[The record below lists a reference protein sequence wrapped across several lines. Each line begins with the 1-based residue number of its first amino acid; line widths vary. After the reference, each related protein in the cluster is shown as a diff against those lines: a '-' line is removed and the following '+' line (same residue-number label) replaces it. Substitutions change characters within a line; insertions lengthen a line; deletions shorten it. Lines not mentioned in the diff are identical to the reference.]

1 MDAAATERST
11 ADALKKFGYET
22 MIGISNTLTGP
33 GTEDQFEERGM
44 ITPEQFVAAGD
55 MLTSKCRTWTWESGD
70 PAKAFDYLP
79 PDKQYLLT
87 RRVPC
92 TRRAREVEGFE
103 AQEVILEGDDGDE
116 GWAMTVTD
124 ELEKV
129 SQDEEIPD
137 LDAVSEIE
145 EEEEDEDDIPDI
157 EDFDEGNLV
166 LDQDPA
172 ALDAEDDNVLKTR
185 TYDIYITYD
194 QFHQTPKVYL
204 QGYGEDG
211 QILTQEQ
218 TFEDIASD
226 YVHKTV
232 STETHPHLP
241 IITTF
246 IHPCRHAETMQ
257 RLLTMMKDSSGTTIR
272 PDQCLFLFLKFISSV
287 IPTVQYDF
295 TATVDVGS
303 S

>member
-1 MDAAATERST
+1 M
-11 ADALKKFGYET
+11 T
-22 MIGISNTLTGP
+22 MWNCVG
-33 GTEDQFEERGM
+33 R
-44 ITPEQFVAAGD
+44 
-55 MLTSKCRTWTWESGD
+55 ESGD
-70 PAKAFDYLP
+70 PSKAFDYLP
-79 PDKQYLLT
+79 PDRQYLLT

-103 AQEVILEGDDGDE
+103 AQEVLLDGDDGDE
-116 GWAMTVTD
+116 GWAMTVTGYD
-124 ELEKV
+124 ECCPDALETTP
-129 SQDEEIPD
+129 QDEEIPD
-137 LDAVSEIE
+137 LDAVPEIE
-145 EEEEDEDDIPDI
+145 AEDEEEDEDDIPDI
-157 EDFDEGNLV
+157 EDFDDQNL
-166 LDQDPA
+166 QAEDPA
-172 ALDAEDDNVLKTR
+172 ALGAEDDNVLKTR

-211 QILTQEQ
+211 QILSQEQ

-241 IITTF
+241 IITTY
-246 IHPCRHAETMQ
+246 IHPCRHAEVMQ
-257 RLLTMMKDSSGTTIR
+257 RLLTMMKDSSGATIR